1 MSTST
6 SAVMDE
12 RNTPLAYAPFRRIMA
27 ARVIS
32 SAGSTM
38 QAVAA
43 GWLVL
48 MISGNPMDVGILAAL
63 ALAPSLIGAPIGGYL
78 ADRFCPRK
86 LTIFFS
92 TILIIPPAILA
103 ALAFADLLT
112 VPLIFL
118 LVLLGAIPGSISGP
132 ITSLVVP
139 FTVPARL
146 RHKAV
151 ADGSAFYNVA
161 LFVGAIAGGTL
172 VQFIGAGWAF
182 AFNAASYAFS
192 ALIFATARVLQ
203 KACDRAKAHQDA
215 SLRAG
220 FSQGWRLPLVR
231 TVAFGAGVFFVLVA
245 PIQQLMP
252 VLADDHGEGAMYLG
266 VLLAAITVGGL
277 IGNQLL
283 RRVPHE
289 SMSRSKA
296 LVLALAVAAPA
307 TFLLGVSPGLISDL
321 LLLVV
326 IGVSWELIF
335 VSGSSSLQLDVPQ
348 DIRGRIIGL
357 FYLLVAGAAAL
368 GALAMGWFFEK
379 VGVNPTLITVGLLT
393 AGVAVLLGIRERV
406 APAARTSAQPL
417 P

>member
-1 MSTST
+1 M
-6 SAVMDE
+6 ADD
-12 RNTPLAYAPFRRIMA
+12 RNAPLAYAPFRRIMA

-92 TILIIPPAILA
+92 TVLIVPPAILA
-103 ALAFADLLT
+103 ALAFSDLLT
-112 VPLIFL
+112 VPLIFV

-132 ITSLVVP
+132 ITSLVIP
-139 FTVPARL
+139 FTVPDRL

-151 ADGSAFYNVA
+151 ADASAFYNVA

-192 ALIFATARVLQ
+192 ALIFATASVLQ
-203 KACDRAKAHQDA
+203 RACDRAKAHHDA
-215 SLRAG
+215 SLRSG
-220 FSQGWRLPLVR
+220 FQQGWRLPLVR

-252 VLADDHGEGAMYLG
+252 VLAEDHGEGAMYLG
-266 VLLAAITVGGL
+266 VLLAAITVGGI

-283 RRVPHE
+283 RRVPNQ
-289 SMSRSKA
+289 SMARSRA
-296 LVLALAVAAPA
+296 LVVALAVAAPA
-307 TFLLGVSPGLISDL
+307 TFLLGLSPGLISDL

-326 IGVSWELIF
+326 IGFSWELIF
-335 VSGSSSLQLDVPQ
+335 VSGASSLQLDVPQ

-368 GALAMGWFFEK
+368 GALAMGWFFEN
-379 VGVNPTLITVGLLT
+379 VGVNPTLITVGIVT
-393 AGVAVLLGIRERV
+393 AGVAVLLTIRGRV
-406 APAARTSAQPL
+406 MAGGKASAHPL